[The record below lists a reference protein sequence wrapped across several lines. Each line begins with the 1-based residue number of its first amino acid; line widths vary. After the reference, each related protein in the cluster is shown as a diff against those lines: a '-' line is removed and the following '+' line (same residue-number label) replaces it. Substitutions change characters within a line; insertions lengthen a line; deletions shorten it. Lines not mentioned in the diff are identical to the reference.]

1 MSEVIVPKSRGGPM
15 AGIKRD
21 HQGREKSEAKS
32 AARDK
37 PRNAYTSMFESFRDE
52 LEESQARRMKIG
64 TVSRDVTALSKK
76 IIFSLQRVRDLGKP
90 IPERIQAEV
99 DQRLHEIAKLLAT
112 IEPDLSGMNR
122 YRYPPMCLE
131 ELVEALSF
139 AHYLRHQALITPAQA
154 QDAMPVAGIPL
165 TAADYVFGVF
175 DLTGEMMRFATAVT
189 ALAGAVPTGE
199 GSQGRGPPTAAA
211 ADDKRTIVNDM
222 QEVSSMFHICP
233 PVGGKP
239 SNYAKKMDVMV
250 EQVLKVERLGY
261 GVTVRGTE
269 RPKGWMPDL
278 KEPQRDGDVE

>member
-1 MSEVIVPKSRGGPM
+1 M
-15 AGIKRD
+15 AGVKRD
-21 HQGREKSEAKS
+21 HQGREKPEAKL
-32 AARDK
+32 AGQDK

-76 IIFSLQRVRDLGKP
+76 IVRNLGKP

-99 DQRLHEIAKLLAT
+99 DQRLREIAKLLAT

-154 QDAMPVAGIPL
+154 QEAMPVAGIPL

-199 GSQGRGPPTAAA
+199 GSQGGAAGDG
-211 ADDKRTIVNDM
+211 DDRTIVNDM
-222 QEVSSMFHICP
+222 QEVSSMFQICP

-239 SNYAKKMDVMV
+239 ANYGKKMDVMI

>member
-1 MSEVIVPKSRGGPM
+1 MSEVIVPKGRGGAM
-15 AGIKRD
+15 AGVKRD
-21 HQGREKSEAKS
+21 HQGREKPETKS
-32 AARDK
+32 TNQDK

-52 LEESQARRMKIG
+52 LDESQARRMKVG

-76 IIFSLQRVRDLGKP
+76 IIFSLQRVRTLGQP

-99 DQRLHEIAKLLAT
+99 DQRLREIAKLLAT
-112 IEPDLSGMNR
+112 IELDLSGMNR
-122 YRYPPMCLE
+122 YRYSPICLE

-139 AHYLRHQALITPAQA
+139 AHYLRHQALITPAQT
-154 QDAMPVAGIPL
+154 QDAMPTTGIPL
-165 TAADYVFGVF
+165 TAADYVFGIF

-199 GSQGRGPPTAAA
+199 ASQGEA
-211 ADDKRTIVNDM
+211 ADDRTIVNDM
-222 QEVSSMFHICP
+222 QEVSSMFQICP

-239 SNYAKKMDVMV
+239 TNYSKKMDVMI

-278 KEPQRDGDVE
+278 KEPLRDGDAE